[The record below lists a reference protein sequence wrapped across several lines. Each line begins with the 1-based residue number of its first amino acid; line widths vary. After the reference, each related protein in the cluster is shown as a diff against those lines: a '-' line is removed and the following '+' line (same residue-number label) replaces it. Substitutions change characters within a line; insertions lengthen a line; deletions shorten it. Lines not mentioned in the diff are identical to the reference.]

1 MADVRGR
8 YTRLPSNI
16 RIQKERETERVMKSS
31 SRRMAFTLVELLV
44 VITIIGI
51 LIALLLPAVQAA
63 REAARRMQC
72 TNNLKQIGLGMH
84 MHLEAKGYFPPG
96 HFAACNSN
104 GSGTVAAMECN
115 WAIYIM
121 PYLEMS
127 NLTDTTD
134 WTYGFGVPSFL
145 PNRPVVSAQPSVYL
159 CPSNDPV
166 GLWMDYFSHISY
178 AANNG
183 IGPMAECFK
192 DDVPAKRPNR
202 PNPSTDPVET
212 GVFSLNSNKTP
223 GQIPD
228 GLSNTAFVS
237 EIRAVD
243 ANDFRGMMYVEGVL
257 YQHSNTPNSSVGD
270 DVRQGVCIDAPGAP
284 CGTPF
289 PSYGN
294 RALNQAARSLH
305 PGGVNLLLGD
315 GSARFINDSIALNVW
330 WAVGTPAAWP
340 NEKTVGGSD
349 F

>member
-1 MADVRGR
+1 M
-8 YTRLPSNI
+8 
-16 RIQKERETERVMKSS
+16 
-31 SRRMAFTLVELLV
+31 
-44 VITIIGI
+44 
-51 LIALLLPAVQAA
+51 
-63 REAARRMQC
+63 
-72 TNNLKQIGLGMH
+72 
-84 MHLEAKGYFPPG
+84 
-96 HFAACNSN
+96 
-104 GSGTVAAMECN
+104 AAMECN

-127 NLTDTTD
+127 NLTDSAD
-134 WTYGFGVPSFL
+134 WTYGFGVESFL
-145 PNRPVVSAQPSVYL
+145 PNRPVVSAQPSVYH

-166 GLWMDYFSHISY
+166 GLWLDYFSHMNY

-183 IGPMAECFK
+183 IGPMAECYK
-192 DDVPAKRPNR
+192 DQLPATRPNR

-243 ANDFRGMMYVEGVL
+243 ANDFRGMLYVEGIL

-270 DVRQGVCIDAPGAP
+270 DVRQGGCIDAPGAP

-289 PSYGN
+289 PSYGS
-294 RALNQAARSLH
+294 RALNQAARGLH

-315 GSARFINDSIALNVW
+315 GSARFVNDSIALNVW
-330 WAVGTPAAWP
+330 RAVCTPAAWP
-340 NEKTVGGSD
+340 NEKNVNGSD